1 MTKVCFQAL
10 PMAQFTTLQKKVFPL
25 YFKIQVGLLAAVA
38 FTHPPMS
45 LLSLSNRGR
54 DIAPLAVALGVSTL
68 NLIVYGPRTEKI
80 MVERSHQGKAANVI
94 SHSAQVDLRCAM

>member
-38 FTHPPMS
+38 FSHPPMS
-45 LLSLSNRGR
+45 LLSPIDRRR
-54 DIAPLAVALGVSTL
+54 DIAPLALALGISTL
-68 NLIVYGPRTEKI
+68 NLIVYGPRIEKI
-80 MVERSHQGKAANVI
+80 TVERSHQGKDEKRI
-94 SHSAQVDLRCAM
+94 SLSV

>member
-38 FTHPPMS
+38 FTYPPAS
-45 LLSLSNRGR
+45 LLSLTKCRR
-54 DIAPLAVALGVSTL
+54 DIAPLAIALAVSTL
-68 NLIVYGPRTEKI
+68 NLIVYGPLTEKI
-80 MVERSHQGKAANVI
+80 MVERSHQGMDELDV
-94 SHSAQVDLRCAM
+94 L